1 MAHLGLVA
9 APVFL
14 PELMAA
20 APPAPAV
27 HLVLESPPGLVTPS
41 VLRI

>member
-20 APPAPAV
+20 APLAPAE